1 VTLADGARAAG
12 SCRQRWRRQTH
23 SPELLPG
30 ITLLCRTRF
39 AVIAAEDALG
49 RGAST
54 RATELGQEGNALAQ
68 SPSAAAASASHT
80 APPIRLVG
88 GPNLWFDAAGGG
100 LSYGTGTPKSTH
112 GTRSCSQTVP
122 GAGVVIEIR

>member
-1 VTLADGARAAG
+1 MELGRLDRAVSLLAEADALTRAT
-12 SCRQRWRRQTH
+12 SWYYW
-23 SPELLPG
+23 
-30 ITLLCRTRF
+30 LCRTRF

-88 GPNLWFDAAGGG
+88 GPNLWFDAAGGR